1 MSGHLLESPRAL
13 HPVVAFFP
21 AEPTS
26 VGQVRGLVRET
37 LTAWGL
43 SAFEDDIV
51 LAASELATNAVKYC
65 DVDEA
70 MIRVDISCC
79 REALTLGVSDP
90 GRRSPRATEGGG
102 LLDESGRGLLI
113 VRQLGEVGV
122 QRGPFVKR
130 VWVRLPLG
138 DRNRPHPGPAA
149 DEGMMGR
156 TAYADAQFDNEETQ

>member
-1 MSGHLLESPRAL
+1 MSVDLLEAPRAID
-13 HPVVAFFP
+13 PVVAFFP
-21 AEPTS
+21 AEPES
-26 VGQVRGLVRET
+26 VRKVRKLVRET

-43 SAFEDDIV
+43 SALVGDVE

-70 MIRVDISCC
+70 MIRLDIFCC

-90 GRRSPRATEGGG
+90 GRRSLRRAEGGE

-113 VRQLGEVGV
+113 VRQLAEEVGV

-130 VWVRLPLG
+130 VWARFPLG
-138 DRNRPHPGPAA
+138 GDGG
-149 DEGMMGR
+149 EG
-156 TAYADAQFDNEETQ
+156 A